1 MSSDHVAVRVSSSR
15 SCLLMHKSTI
25 CTVDYSHHM
34 PSAQLILL
42 HDPIRQWLTY
52 ILVQLHVASSA
63 QFQLYQCVL
72 TVTCHRVTEFLLDTA
87 IILHFV
93 RPLIFRVAS
102 EYEMKTSCMHPW
114 LKGDRESW
122 LCHLSREGLSQL
134 EQMLGSMTLQ
144 PRCSVAYT
152 WVNGPYM
159 LPLRTEF
166 CCHLMANLGSG
177 MQ

>member
-1 MSSDHVAVRVSSSR
+1 MVRFYLKECLRMSSDHVAVRVSSSR

-102 EYEMKTSCMHPW
+102 EYEMKTLHASTPGWKETGRAGFVIYPEKGCLSLNRCLGQW
-114 LKGDRESW
+114 LF
-122 LCHLSREGLSQL
+122 SQDA
-134 EQMLGSMTLQ
+134 
-144 PRCSVAYT
+144 V
-152 WVNGPYM
+152 
-159 LPLRTEF
+159 
-166 CCHLMANLGSG
+166 
-177 MQ
+177 